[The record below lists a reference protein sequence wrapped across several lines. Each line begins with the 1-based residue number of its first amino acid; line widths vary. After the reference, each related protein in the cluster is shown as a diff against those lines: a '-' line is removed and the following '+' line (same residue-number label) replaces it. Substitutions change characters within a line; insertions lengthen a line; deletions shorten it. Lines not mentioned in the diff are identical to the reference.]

1 MPNQTNL
8 ENQLAN
14 NWTSRN
20 FSENGQQTSL
30 ELVWKNALEQLES
43 WVEQS
48 DYYDQ
53 VLLTAVQKYVER
65 VNLNR
70 ENLKTIT
77 DQFNKELCEWEGTAR
92 EELLMTTTIIKQLFP
107 KKSYHDI
114 NRVIDD
120 IHSKTAKIFITPI
133 NALTSEQSTGKY
145 LHAVESYVEL
155 RRQARQQYLQN
166 IMQTASVFYGNQKM
180 IVNLF
185 QNQFKSIF
193 FPLQRYMESSVNII
207 KK

>member
-8 ENQLAN
+8 DDQLAN

-43 WVEQS
+43 WAEQS

-53 VLLTAVQKYVER
+53 VLLTAVRKYVER

-70 ENLKTIT
+70 ESLKTIT

-120 IHSKTAKIFITPI
+120 IQSKTAKILITPI
-133 NALTSEQSTGKY
+133 NAITSEQSTGKY
-145 LHAVESYVEL
+145 LHAVESYVAL
-155 RRQARQQYLQN
+155 RRQARQQYLEN

-193 FPLQRYMESSVNII
+193 FPLQRYMESSANII